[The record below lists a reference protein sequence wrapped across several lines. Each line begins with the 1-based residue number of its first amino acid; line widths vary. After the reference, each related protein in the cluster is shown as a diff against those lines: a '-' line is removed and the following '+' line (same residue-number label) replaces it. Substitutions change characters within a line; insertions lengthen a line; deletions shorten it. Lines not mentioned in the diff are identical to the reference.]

1 MKVIATKEIASQA
14 STQYINEEK
23 DVNPKS
29 NMSFTEAKATT
40 VLMKKH
46 MAPSQM
52 ETLLRDEISVQ
63 TPTAEYDRILPI
75 QRPKELV
82 RSHSRPAYT
91 AGHKAILQQV
101 SVVPE
106 KP

>member
-1 MKVIATKEIASQA
+1 
-14 STQYINEEK
+14 
-23 DVNPKS
+23 
-29 NMSFTEAKATT
+29 MSFTDGKATT

-46 MAPSQM
+46 TGPSQM
-52 ETLLRDEISVQ
+52 ETLLRDELSVQ
-63 TPTAEYDRILPI
+63 TPTAEYDRIMPV
-75 QRPKELV
+75 QRPKEMV

-106 KP
+106 RPMPHESQRFSVQQKSPV